1 VWGSTAWRRRPTP
14 SCASVTFSRSEASA
28 CREPVSAAQQQRSR
42 CVPSTGSLRPKFRYR
57 YPIYIVP
64 LDTKFLKDRFGMYRW
79 RLVEARRRGWF
90 SDAAGTG
97 EDCTE
102 IGIKTCS
109 AGSEYLWVPPAS
121 CSFRTYLQVQP
132 WTKLVH
138 VRSRYNVLIVP
149 RLSLVLNLV
158 PVYVPVQINYYRLAG
173 EGSILDLGE
182 NFGHVGSILAERGC
196 SFGSYEFV
204 I

>member
-1 VWGSTAWRRRPTP
+1 M
-14 SCASVTFSRSEASA
+14 E
-28 CREPVSAAQQQRSR
+28 
-42 CVPSTGSLRPKFRYR
+42 
-57 YPIYIVP
+57 
-64 LDTKFLKDRFGMYRW
+64 
-79 RLVEARRRGWF
+79 VEARRRGWF

-138 VRSRYNVLIVP
+138 VRSRWMYFKIVP
-149 RLSLVLNLV
+149 WLSLVLNLV
-158 PVYVPVQINYYRLAG
+158 PVHVPV
-173 EGSILDLGE
+173 
-182 NFGHVGSILAERGC
+182 
-196 SFGSYEFV
+196 
-204 I
+204 